1 MAVSSYLMLFAVIYY
16 IVSTSSLKTKKDEVI
31 RIKSNPY
38 TDFKRKD
45 ITDIDLEEEV
55 IDIAL
60 GDQRTEVWSEIV
72 MTPELKANKMSLNK
86 KHKPAKERKM
96 KLHGKKGRPLDKKQ
110 KETPFEKYLP
120 GRNSK
125 V

>member
-1 MAVSSYLMLFAVIYY
+1 MAVSSYLMLFAVIYS

-45 ITDIDLEEEV
+45 DINLEDEV

-120 GRNSK
+120 RRNSK